1 MNDFDKPISMPV
13 KNFLIRKLAINMLT
27 EERVIEAVV
36 NHQFTS
42 ALNATQNNKEIE
54 ISGFGKFFFNEK
66 KAASKYNKQLQKI
79 EYFTAQ
85 LNVPNNSPARI
96 ASLTNKLNSTIE
108 TMESLKPRINHERQ
122 DFSNLRGL
130 EEQASN
136 KE

>member
-42 ALNATQNNKEIE
+42 ALSATQNNKEIE

-85 LNVPNNSPARI
+85 LSSPDNSSARI

-108 TMESLKPRINHERQ
+108 TMESLKPRITHEY
-122 DFSNLRGL
+122 FSNLRGL